1 MLKKLAKIKIL
12 PDYIV
17 NKIAAGEVVER
28 PASVVKE
35 LVENSLDAGAK
46 KITVTLK
53 VGGKS
58 LIKIVDDG
66 CGMSSDDAL
75 TALERHATS
84 KIKDEKDL
92 EGISSLGFR
101 GEALPS
107 IAAVSRMTIIT
118 RSKEE
123 QGGVSINIERG
134 KIRKVKEIGAPVGT
148 SIEIANLF
156 FNVPARKKFLKTT
169 ATELSHITR
178 ILTNV
183 ALSRP
188 GLRLHVEH
196 NDRKLIHAPSA
207 SNLQERI
214 AQLFG
219 SHIRSEMT
227 PVDYSIDSYHISGLI
242 LKPAHARAG
251 KSEQIIFVNQRPV
264 KNRIVTRAAYEAYSS
279 LLEKGRHPGWI
290 IFIEM
295 DPQDVDVNVHPAKS
309 EVRFANQGRIFS
321 LVRDGVL
328 TALGHADLS
337 VKSKQFTPK
346 ETAHRHPIATY
357 RKEVPD
363 MSRKESETIRKMVA
377 DYVSTQ
383 KDGQESPQAVM
394 PPVATQQT
402 PAVRPAPPEEVDFAP
417 PGEVEQAKT
426 DVEIPVGAKRDSI
439 SGWVPIGQFHDSYL
453 VCQSRDELIL
463 IDQHA
468 AHERVLFDKILHE
481 LENRAISSQRLL
493 FPVPVELTPAQ
504 TVAMEDY
511 SDCFSELGF
520 TLDNFG
526 QNTFMVKEV
535 PAFLGQED
543 VVLLIKDIL
552 AELSQAGHALSISQ
566 VKEKIAASSACK
578 GAVKANQKLKL
589 EEIRSLLNQMEKVS
603 NPYCCPHGR
612 PCVVKYP
619 LSTLKKDFHRS

>member
-1 MLKKLAKIKIL
+1 MSKIKIL

-46 KITVTLK
+46 KITVTIK

-58 LIKIVDDG
+58 LIKVVDDG

-92 EGISSLGFR
+92 EGIKSLGFR

-123 QGGVSINIERG
+123 EGGVSINIEGG
-134 KIRKVKEIGAPVGT
+134 KIRKVKEIGAPPGT

-188 GLRLHVEH
+188 ELHLHAEH
-196 NDRKLIHAPSA
+196 NGRKLVHASSA

-214 AQLFG
+214 AQIFG

-227 PVDYSIDSYHISGLI
+227 PVDYKAGSYHISGLI

-251 KSEQIIFVNQRPV
+251 KSDQIIFVNQRPV

-279 LLEKGRHPGWI
+279 QLEKGRHPGWI
-290 IFIEM
+290 LFIEM

-309 EVRFANQGRIFS
+309 EVRFANQGQIFS
-321 LVRDGVL
+321 LVRDGIL
-328 TALGHADLS
+328 TALGKADLS
-337 VKSKQFTPK
+337 VRSKPFTQK
-346 ETAHRHPIATY
+346 ETSHIHPISTFK
-357 RKEVPD
+357 KEVAD
-363 MSRKESETIRKMVA
+363 ISGKESETIRKMVA
-377 DYVSTQ
+377 DYVRNQ
-383 KDGQESPQAVM
+383 KDGQEPPQTVM
-394 PPVATQQT
+394 PPVATDRT
-402 PAVRPAPPEEVDFAP
+402 PAECPAP
-417 PGEVEQAKT
+417 PGETEQAKT

-453 VCQSRDELIL
+453 VCQSDNELIL

-468 AHERVLFDKILHE
+468 AHERVLFEKLLHDFKSK
-481 LENRAISSQRLL
+481 AISSQRLL

-511 SDCFSELGF
+511 GDCFSELGF
-520 TLDNFG
+520 RLDHFG

-535 PAFLGQED
+535 PAFLGQVD

-552 AELSQAGHALSISQ
+552 AELSQAGHALPISQ

-578 GAVKANQKLKL
+578 AAVKANQKLKL
-589 EEIRSLLNQMEKVS
+589 DEIRSLLLQMEKVS